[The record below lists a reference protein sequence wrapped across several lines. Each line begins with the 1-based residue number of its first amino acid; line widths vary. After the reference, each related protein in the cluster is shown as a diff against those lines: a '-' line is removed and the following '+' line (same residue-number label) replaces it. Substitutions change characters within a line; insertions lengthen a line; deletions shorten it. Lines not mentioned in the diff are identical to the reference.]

1 MSNVFNAIADFFSR
15 LFDPIVNVLGQVLLY
30 FHEGPLGAPW
40 WLSIALLTIV
50 LRTLLFPLTIKQVKN
65 MRAMQDLRP
74 EMERIRAQYSNN
86 RQKQQEEIMKLYQ
99 ERKVNPLGGCL
110 PILVQMPVFIGI
122 FYVIR
127 QFGGYTVGGRTVPP
141 TEPTFHDG
149 GILWFQNLSAP
160 DPIHLLPIISALT
173 MLAAT
178 EITAKNI
185 DPQQRWLMRL
195 LPIGITIFLFNF
207 PAGLFVYWITS
218 NLVTLVQNYVI
229 YQHGPGR
236 RPPGWEPQSI
246 FPRLSGSGD
255 GGNGARAPENR
266 RQTGDVSGSQ
276 GPQATA
282 NGDAGDAAAQAA
294 KSAKRRRRKKKK
306 R

>member
-1 MSNVFNAIADFFSR
+1 VSNVFNAIADFFSR

-40 WLSIALLTIV
+40 WVSIALLTV
-50 LRTLLFPLTIKQVKN
+50 VVRSVLFPLTVKQVKN

-74 EMERIRAQYSNN
+74 EMEKIRAQFPNN
-86 RQKQQEEIMKLYQ
+86 RQRQQEEMMNLYRD
-99 ERKVNPLGGCL
+99 RKVNPLGGCL
-110 PILVQMPVFIGI
+110 PILVQMPIFIGI

-127 QFGGYTVGGRTVPP
+127 EFGGYKIGDRVVPP
-141 TEPTFHDG
+141 RFDSFHEG

-160 DPIHLLPIISALT
+160 DPTYLLPIISAVT

-195 LPIGITIFLFNF
+195 LPIGITVFLINF

-229 YQHGPGR
+229 YFHGPGR
-236 RPPGWEPQSI
+236 RPPGSEPTSI
-246 FPRLSGSGD
+246 FPRLGGTAE
-255 GGNGARAPENR
+255 GGNGTRASESR
-266 RQTGDVSGSQ
+266 RQTGNGSSSQ
-276 GPQATA
+276 ESQATA
-282 NGDAGDAAAQAA
+282 NGDAAAQAA
-294 KSAKRRRRKKKK
+294 KTAKRRRRKKKK